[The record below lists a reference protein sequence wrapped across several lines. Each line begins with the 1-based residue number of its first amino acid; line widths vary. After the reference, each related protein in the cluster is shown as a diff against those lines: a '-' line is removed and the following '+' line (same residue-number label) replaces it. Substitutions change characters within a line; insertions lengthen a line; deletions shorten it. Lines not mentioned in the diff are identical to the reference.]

1 MGQRLQGIEEFVAAV
16 EAGSFAL
23 AAQRLHVTRSAVAK
37 SIARLEARL
46 NTRLFLRTTRS
57 QSLTEEGHGYYER
70 CRRVLAE
77 LDAAEAMTDVA
88 RSTATGLVRV
98 SMPAML
104 GRLKVGPLLLALAHR
119 HPQLSLELSFNDRRV
134 DLAEEGL
141 DLAVRSGELAD
152 SAELIARPVGVQWM
166 ALCAAPAYLAERGHP
181 RSIGELQSAQ
191 GTQDASSAHA
201 GHEAVL
207 YARDGQVSAWRF
219 HDAEGRLVEVTLPS
233 RLRCDSAEV
242 LLEAAVGGM
251 GLARL
256 PAWLAA
262 DALEAGTLVRV
273 FEEPLPFG
281 FELNVIRSRSRY
293 LPFKTRVVID
303 WLAEHLPPLLQVAP

>member
-37 SIARLEARL
+37 SIGRLEARL

-70 CRRVLAE
+70 CRRVLDE
-77 LDAAEAMTDVA
+77 LDAAQALTDVA
-88 RSTATGLVRV
+88 RSTATGVVRI

-104 GRLKVGPLLLALAHR
+104 GRLKVGPLLLALAR
-119 HPQLSLELSFNDRRV
+119 QHPQLSLELAFNDRRV
-134 DLAEEGL
+134 DLVEEGL
-141 DLAVRSGELAD
+141 DLAIRSGELAD
-152 SAELIARPVGVQWM
+152 SAELVARPVGTQWM
-166 ALCAAPAYLAERGHP
+166 ALCAAPAYLAERGRP
-181 RSIGELQSAQ
+181 ANIGDLMKEP
-191 GTQDASSAHA
+191 
-201 GHEAVL
+201 HEAVL
-207 YARDGQVSAWRF
+207 YARDGLVSSWRF
-219 HDAEGRLVEVTLPS
+219 HDAGGRLVDLTPPS

-262 DALEAGTLVRV
+262 DALAAGTLVRV
-273 FEEPLPFG
+273 FDEPQPFG
-281 FELNVIRSRSRY
+281 FALHVIRSRSRY
-293 LPFKTRVVID
+293 LPLKTRVVTD
-303 WLAEHLPPLLQVAP
+303 WLAEHLPPLLAAR

>member
-1 MGQRLQGIEEFVAAV
+1 MSQRLQGIEEFVAAV

-23 AAQRLHVTRSAVAK
+23 AAQRLHVTRSAVGK

-46 NTRLFLRTTRS
+46 HTRLFLRTTRS

-70 CRRVLAE
+70 CQRVLAE

-88 RSTATGLVRV
+88 RSTAAGLVRL

-104 GRLKVGPLLLALAHR
+104 GRLKIGPLLLALARR
-119 HPQLSLELSFNDRRV
+119 HPQLTLELGFTDRRV
-134 DLAEEGL
+134 DLVEEGL
-141 DLAVRSGELAD
+141 DLAIRSGELPD
-152 SAELIARPVGVQWM
+152 STHLVARPVGMQWM
-166 ALCAAPAYLAERGHP
+166 VLCAAPAYLAERGRP
-181 RSIGELQSAQ
+181 RSIDEI
-191 GTQDASSAHA
+191 A
-201 GHEAVL
+201 GAHEAVL

-219 HDAEGRLVEVTLPS
+219 HDAEGRLVDVTPPS

-242 LLEAAVGGM
+242 LLEAAIGGM

-262 DALEAGTLVRV
+262 DALAAGTLVRV
-273 FEEPLPFG
+273 FEEPRPFG
-281 FELNVIRSRSRY
+281 FALHVIRARSRY
-293 LPFKTRVVID
+293 LPFKTRVVTD
-303 WLAEHLPPLLQVAP
+303 WLAEHLPPLLAVP

>member
-37 SIARLEARL
+37 SIGRLEARL

-77 LDAAEAMTDVA
+77 LEAAEAMADAA
-88 RSTATGLVRV
+88 RSTASGLVRL

-104 GRLKVGPLLLALAHR
+104 GRLKVGPLLLALARR

-134 DLAEEGL
+134 DLVEEGL
-141 DLAVRSGELAD
+141 DLAIRSGELAD
-152 SAELIARPVGVQWM
+152 TDELVARPVGMQWM

-181 RSIGELQSAQ
+181 RSVAELVAP
-191 GTQDASSAHA
+191 
-201 GHEAVL
+201 HEAVF
-207 YARDGQVSAWRF
+207 YARDGQVSTWRF
-219 HDAEGRLVEVTLPS
+219 HAGEGGLADMVDVTLPS

-242 LLEAAVGGM
+242 LLEAAIGGM

-262 DALEAGTLVRV
+262 DAFAAGTLVRV
-273 FEEPLPFG
+273 FDEPRPFG
-281 FELNVIRSRSRY
+281 FALNVIRSRSRY
-293 LPFKTRVVID
+293 LPLKTRVVID
-303 WLAEHLPPLLQVAP
+303 WLAEHLPPLLAAR

>member
-1 MGQRLQGIEEFVAAV
+1 MSQRLQGIEEFVAAA

-46 NTRLFLRTTRS
+46 DTRLFLRTTRS

-70 CRRVLAE
+70 CRRALAE
-77 LDAAEAMTDVA
+77 LDAAQALTDVA
-88 RSTATGLVRV
+88 RSTATGLVRL

-104 GRLKVGPLLLALAHR
+104 GRLKVGPLLLALARR
-119 HPQLSLELSFNDRRV
+119 HPQLSLELAFNDRRV
-134 DLAEEGL
+134 DLVEEGL
-141 DLAVRSGELAD
+141 DLAIRSGELPD
-152 SAELIARPVGVQWM
+152 TSDLIARPVGTQWM

-181 RSIGELQSAQ
+181 RGIDALQAPQ
-191 GTQDASSAHA
+191 TP
-201 GHEAVL
+201 HEAVL
-207 YARDGQVSAWRF
+207 YARDGQVSTWRF

-242 LLEAAVGGM
+242 LLEAAIGGM

-262 DALEAGTLVRV
+262 DALAAGTLVRV
-273 FEEPLPFG
+273 FEEPRPFG
-281 FELNVIRSRSRY
+281 FELHVIRSRSRY

-303 WLAEHLPPLLQVAP
+303 WLAEHLPPLLAVP

>member
-1 MGQRLQGIEEFVAAV
+1 MSQRLQGIEEFVAAV

-46 NTRLFLRTTRS
+46 DTRLFLRTTRS

-70 CRRVLAE
+70 CRRALAE
-77 LDAAEAMTDVA
+77 LDAAEAVADVA
-88 RSTATGLVRV
+88 RSTASGLVRL

-104 GRLKVGPLLLALAHR
+104 GRLKVGPLLLALARR

-134 DLAEEGL
+134 DLVEEGL
-141 DLAVRSGELAD
+141 DLAIRSGELAD
-152 SAELIARPVGVQWM
+152 SAELVARPVGMQWM
-166 ALCAAPAYLAERGHP
+166 ALCASPGYLAAHGHP
-181 RSIGELQSAQ
+181 ASVDELK
-191 GTQDASSAHA
+191 

-207 YARDGQVSAWRF
+207 YARDGQVSSWRF
-219 HDAEGRLVEVTLPS
+219 HDAEGRLVELTPSS

-262 DALEAGTLVRV
+262 DALAAGTLVRV
-273 FEEPLPFG
+273 FDEPRPFG
-281 FELNVIRSRSRY
+281 FALNVIRSRSRY
-293 LPFKTRVVID
+293 LPLKTRVVTD
-303 WLAEHLPPLLQVAP
+303 WLAEHLPPLLAAR

>member
-70 CRRVLAE
+70 CRRVLDE
-77 LDAAEAMTDVA
+77 LDAAQALTDVA
-88 RSTATGLVRV
+88 RSTATGVVRI

-104 GRLKVGPLLLALAHR
+104 GRLKVGPLLLALAR
-119 HPQLSLELSFNDRRV
+119 QHPQLSLELAFNDRRV
-134 DLAEEGL
+134 DLVEEGL
-141 DLAVRSGELAD
+141 DLAIRSGELAD
-152 SAELIARPVGVQWM
+152 SMDLVARPVGVQWM
-166 ALCAAPAYLAERGHP
+166 ALCAAPAYLAQRGHP
-181 RSIGELQSAQ
+181 RGIGDLQ
-191 GTQDASSAHA
+191 GP
-201 GHEAVL
+201 HEAVL

-219 HDAEGRLVEVTLPS
+219 HDAQGRPVEVTLPS

-242 LLEAAVGGM
+242 LLEAAIGGL

-256 PAWLAA
+256 PSWLAA
-262 DALEAGTLVRV
+262 DALAAGTLVRV
-273 FEEPLPFG
+273 FEEPRPFG

>member
-1 MGQRLQGIEEFVAAV
+1 MGQRLQGIEEFVAAA

-77 LDAAEAMTDVA
+77 LDAAEAVTDVA
-88 RSTATGLVRV
+88 RSTASGLVRL

-104 GRLKVGPLLLALAHR
+104 GRLKVGPLLLALARR

-134 DLAEEGL
+134 DLVEEGL
-141 DLAVRSGELAD
+141 DLAIRSGELAD
-152 SAELIARPVGVQWM
+152 SAELVARPVGMQWM
-166 ALCAAPAYLAERGHP
+166 ALCASPAYLAEHGHP
-181 RSIGELQSAQ
+181 ANIDDLKAP
-191 GTQDASSAHA
+191 
-201 GHEAVL
+201 HEAVL
-207 YARDGQVSAWRF
+207 YARDGQISSWRF
-219 HDAEGRLVEVTLPS
+219 HDAEGRLVDVTLPS

-242 LLEAAVGGM
+242 LLEAAIGGM

-262 DALEAGTLVRV
+262 DALAAGTLVRV
-273 FEEPLPFG
+273 FDEPRPFG
-281 FELNVIRSRSRY
+281 FALHVIRSRSRY
-293 LPFKTRVVID
+293 LPLKTRVVID
-303 WLAEHLPPLLQVAP
+303 WLAEHLPPLLAAR

>member
-1 MGQRLQGIEEFVAAV
+1 MSQRLQGIEEFVAAV

-77 LDAAEAMTDVA
+77 LDAAEAVTDTA
-88 RSTATGLVRV
+88 RSTAAGLVRI

-104 GRLKVGPLLLALAHR
+104 GRLKVGPLLLALARR
-119 HPQLSLELSFNDRRV
+119 HPALSLELAFSDRRV
-134 DLAEEGL
+134 DLVEEGL
-141 DLAVRSGELAD
+141 DLAIRSGELAD
-152 SAELIARPVGVQWM
+152 TSELVARPVGVQWM
-166 ALCAAPAYLAERGHP
+166 VLCAAPAYLAERGHP
-181 RSIGELQSAQ
+181 RGIEAL
-191 GTQDASSAHA
+191 TASQTP
-201 GHEAVL
+201 HEAVV
-207 YARDGQVSAWRF
+207 YARDGQVSTWHF
-219 HDAEGRLVEVTLPS
+219 HGADGRLVDVTLPS

-242 LLEAAVGGM
+242 LLEAAIGGM

-262 DALEAGTLVRV
+262 DALAAGTLVRV
-273 FEEPLPFG
+273 FEEPKPFG

-303 WLAEHLPPLLQVAP
+303 WLAEHLPPLLVVP

>member
-1 MGQRLQGIEEFVAAV
+1 MSQRLQGIEEFVAAV

-46 NTRLFLRTTRS
+46 DTRLFLRTTRS

-70 CRRVLAE
+70 CRRVLDE
-77 LDAAEAMTDVA
+77 LDAAEAVTDVA
-88 RSTATGLVRV
+88 RSTAAGLVRL

-104 GRLKVGPLLLALAHR
+104 GRLKVGPLLLALARR
-119 HPQLSLELSFNDRRV
+119 HPQLSLELAFNDRRV

-141 DLAVRSGELAD
+141 DLAIRSGPLAD
-152 SAELIARPVGVQWM
+152 TSELIARPVGVQWM

-181 RSIGELQSAQ
+181 RSI
-191 GTQDASSAHA
+191 DALDAP
-201 GHEAVL
+201 HEAVL

-262 DALEAGTLVRV
+262 DALAAGTLVRV
-273 FEEPLPFG
+273 FEEPKPFG
-281 FELNVIRSRSRY
+281 FELHVIRSRSRY
-293 LPFKTRVVID
+293 LPLKTRVVID
-303 WLAEHLPPLLQVAP
+303 WLAEYLPPLLVAP

>member
-1 MGQRLQGIEEFVAAV
+1 MSQRLQGIEEFVAAV

-46 NTRLFLRTTRS
+46 DTRLFLRTTRS

-70 CRRVLAE
+70 CRRALAE
-77 LDAAEAMTDVA
+77 LDAAEALTDVA
-88 RSTATGLVRV
+88 RSTAAGLVRL

-104 GRLKVGPLLLALAHR
+104 GRLKIGPLLLALARR
-119 HPQLSLELSFNDRRV
+119 HPELSLELGFSDRRV
-134 DLAEEGL
+134 DLVEEGL
-141 DLAVRSGELAD
+141 DLAIRSGELPD
-152 SAELIARPVGVQWM
+152 TSDLVARPVGVQWM

-181 RSIGELQSAQ
+181 RGVEALQAP
-191 GTQDASSAHA
+191 
-201 GHEAVL
+201 HEAVL
-207 YARDGQVSAWRF
+207 YARDGQVSTWRF
-219 HDAEGRLVEVTLPS
+219 HDAEGRLVDVSLPS

-242 LLEAAVGGM
+242 LLEAAIGGM

-262 DALEAGTLVRV
+262 DALAAGTLVRV
-273 FEEPLPFG
+273 FEEPKPFG
-281 FELNVIRSRSRY
+281 FELNVIRARSRY

-303 WLAEHLPPLLQVAP
+303 WLAEHLPPLLVAP

>member
-1 MGQRLQGIEEFVAAV
+1 MSQRLQGIEEFVAAV

-46 NTRLFLRTTRS
+46 GTRLFLRTTRS

-70 CRRVLAE
+70 CRRALAE
-77 LDAAEAMTDVA
+77 LDAAEAMADAA
-88 RSTATGLVRV
+88 RCTATGLVRL

-104 GRLKVGPLLLALAHR
+104 GRLKVGPLLLALARR
-119 HPQLSLELSFNDRRV
+119 HPGLSLELSFNDRRV
-134 DLAEEGL
+134 DLVEEGL
-141 DLAVRSGELAD
+141 DLAIRSGELPDTAD
-152 SAELIARPVGVQWM
+152 LVARPVGVQWM
-166 ALCAAPAYLAERGHP
+166 ALCAAPAYLAARGRP
-181 RSIGELQSAQ
+181 ANVAELGASA
-191 GTQDASSAHA
+191 S
-201 GHEAVL
+201 HEAVF
-207 YARDGQVSAWRF
+207 YARDGQISPWRF

-242 LLEAAVGGM
+242 LLEAAIGGM

-262 DALEAGTLVRV
+262 EALAAGTLVRV
-273 FEEPLPFG
+273 FEEPRPFG
-281 FELNVIRSRSRY
+281 FELNVIRSSSRY
-293 LPFKTRVVID
+293 LPYKTRVVID
-303 WLAEHLPPLLQVAP
+303 WLAEHLPPLLAPPLAAR

>member
-1 MGQRLQGIEEFVAAV
+1 MSQRLQGIEEFVAAV

-46 NTRLFLRTTRS
+46 DTRLFLRTTRS

-70 CRRVLAE
+70 CRRVLDE
-77 LDAAEAMTDVA
+77 LDAAEAVTDVA
-88 RSTATGLVRV
+88 RSTAAGLVRL

-104 GRLKVGPLLLALAHR
+104 GRLKVGPLLLALARR
-119 HPQLSLELSFNDRRV
+119 HPQLSLELAFNDRRV
-134 DLAEEGL
+134 DLVEEGL
-141 DLAVRSGELAD
+141 DLAIRSGPLAD
-152 SAELIARPVGVQWM
+152 TSELIARPVGVQWM

-181 RSIGELQSAQ
+181 RSI
-191 GTQDASSAHA
+191 DALDAP
-201 GHEAVL
+201 HEAVL

-262 DALEAGTLVRV
+262 DALAAGTLVRV
-273 FEEPLPFG
+273 FEEPKPFG
-281 FELNVIRSRSRY
+281 FELHVIRSRSRY
-293 LPFKTRVVID
+293 LPLKTRVVID
-303 WLAEHLPPLLQVAP
+303 WLAEYLPPLLVAP